1 MAFNDEWLV
10 ATVQVLLPE
19 GSIDVVR
26 HETRTATVSLW
37 EQLVQRRLTTDEAI
51 LAAIAKR
58 FRLPVAEIGLF
69 DPRVREILPEN
80 LVRRFNVLPLRMT
93 DSYLEVATANPFDI
107 DAEKMLAFATG
118 REVRV
123 LLASPSKIRER
134 AELLY
139 GGADE
144 AVHKILGGLEDADVQ
159 QLEEEPADIAASAE
173 EASTAPIV
181 RLVDMMLADGI
192 SSRASDVHVEPVE
205 GGVVVR
211 YRIDGVL
218 RQVMKIPRSAGVPL
232 ISRIKIMSGLDIAD
246 RRRPQ
251 DGRARVSVNGSPV
264 DLRISTLPATHGE
277 KVVIRVLNARATVL
291 SLDSLGMS
299 EDEREQIGKLLSN
312 KEGIILVTGPT
323 GSGKTTTLYSAL
335 RMVQSEGVNIVTV
348 EDPVEYRLGENIVQV
363 QVNEK
368 AGLTFSSALRSIL
381 RQDPDVVLV
390 GEIRDHE
397 TAQIAVQASLT
408 GHLVLSTLHT
418 NDAPNAVTRLVDMGM
433 EAYKIATALR
443 GVIAQRL
450 MRRLC
455 PLCRQESRDNVPT
468 RIKRY
473 IPEGT
478 VLYRSVGCP
487 ECAMTGYRGRFSI
500 VEVLTMNPE
509 IERRIGAGATAD
521 KIAEAARHTG
531 MKSLWESGLVHVLNG
546 ETTLE
551 ELLRVT
557 DVPHDDRAGGFGM
570 GRVPTPAPFRVSGQ
584 QPSISPAD
592 STSSNGAAT
601 LTPASPLPAPI
612 PGVDLSF
619 ELLEEAI
626 TPTLEDPAGRPGKGR
641 CVLLVEDEDQLRR
654 VMRDLLEREG
664 YKVAEARD
672 GAQALDEVD
681 RSAPD
686 LIMLDL
692 NLPGLDG
699 YGVLQRLRSRPST
712 SQIPVIILTAK
723 GDEDNEVRVFRMGAD
738 DFLTK
743 PFRARALSA
752 RLEAVLG
759 RKRV

>member
-1 MAFNDEWLV
+1 MAFSDEWLV

-19 GSIDVVR
+19 GAIDTVR
-26 HETRTATVSLW
+26 GETRASTVSLW
-37 EQLVQRRLTTDEAI
+37 EQLVQRRHTTDDLI

-58 FRLPVAEIGLF
+58 FRLPVAEIGTF
-69 DPRVREILPEN
+69 DPKAREILPEN

-118 REVRV
+118 REVRM
-123 LLASPSKIRER
+123 LLASPSKIRDR
-134 AELLY
+134 AEQLF

-144 AVHKILGGLEDADVQ
+144 AVQKILGGLEDADVH
-159 QLEEEPADIAASAE
+159 QLEDEPADIAASAE

-277 KVVIRVLNARATVL
+277 KVVIRVLNAKATVL

-299 EDEREQIGKLLSN
+299 EDEREQIGKLLSH

-455 PLCRQESRDNVPT
+455 PLCRQESRDGVPT

-478 VLYRSVGCP
+478 LLFRSVGCP

-500 VEVLTMNPE
+500 VEVLAMNPE

-521 KIAEAARHTG
+521 RIAEAARASG

-557 DVPHDDRAGGFGM
+557 DVPHEDRGL
-570 GRVPTPAPFRVSGQ
+570 GRTPTPAPFRVSGQ
-584 QPSISPAD
+584 QPAMPPGEPG
-592 STSSNGAAT
+592 SNGVAT
-601 LTPASPLPAPI
+601 LAPPA

-619 ELLEEAI
+619 ELLDDAI
-626 TPTLEDPAGRPGKGR
+626 TPILEDPVGRPGKGR

-692 NLPGLDG
+692 NLPGIDG

-712 SQIPVIILTAK
+712 SQIPVIVLTAK
-723 GDEDNEVRVFRMGAD
+723 GDEDNEVRVFQMGAD

-759 RKRV
+759 RRRV

>member
-1 MAFNDEWLV
+1 M
-10 ATVQVLLPE
+10 
-19 GSIDVVR
+19 
-26 HETRTATVSLW
+26 RTCST
-37 EQLVQRRLTTDEAI
+37 
-51 LAAIAKR
+51 
-58 FRLPVAEIGLF
+58 
-69 DPRVREILPEN
+69 
-80 LVRRFNVLPLRMT
+80 
-93 DSYLEVATANPFDI
+93 
-107 DAEKMLAFATG
+107 
-118 REVRV
+118 
-123 LLASPSKIRER
+123 
-134 AELLY
+134 
-139 GGADE
+139 
-144 AVHKILGGLEDADVQ
+144 LED
-159 QLEEEPADIAASAE
+159 ESGDIAASAE

-277 KVVIRVLNARATVL
+277 KVVIRVLNAKSTVL

-299 EDEREQIGKLLSN
+299 EDERDQIGKLLTN

-368 AGLTFSSALRSIL
+368 AGLTFATALRSIL

-433 EAYKIATALR
+433 ETYKIATALR

-455 PLCRQESRDNVPT
+455 PLCRQEHRDAVPT

-473 IPEGT
+473 IPDGSA
-478 VLYRSVGCP
+478 LYRAVGCP
-487 ECAMTGYRGRFSI
+487 DCAMTGYRGRFSI

-509 IERRIGAGATAD
+509 LERRIGAGATAD
-521 KIAEAARHTG
+521 RIAEAARHTG

-557 DVPHDDRAGGFGM
+557 DVPHEDRAGGI

-584 QPSISPAD
+584 QPAMPSGDHSG
-592 STSSNGAAT
+592 NGAAT
-601 LTPASPLPAPI
+601 LVPGSMGAM

-619 ELLEEAI
+619 ELLEEVL
-626 TPTLEDPAGRPGKGR
+626 TPVLDDPAGRPGKNR

-654 VMRDLLEREG
+654 VMKDLLEREG
-664 YKVAEARD
+664 YKVVEARD

-692 NLPGLDG
+692 NLPGILDG

-712 SQIPVIILTAK
+712 SQIPVIVLTAK
-723 GDEDNEVRVFRMGAD
+723 GDEDNEVRVFQLGAD

-759 RKRV
+759 RRRV

>member
-1 MAFNDEWLV
+1 M
-10 ATVQVLLPE
+10 
-19 GSIDVVR
+19 
-26 HETRTATVSLW
+26 RTS
-37 EQLVQRRLTTDEAI
+37 Q
-51 LAAIAKR
+51 
-58 FRLPVAEIGLF
+58 
-69 DPRVREILPEN
+69 
-80 LVRRFNVLPLRMT
+80 
-93 DSYLEVATANPFDI
+93 
-107 DAEKMLAFATG
+107 
-118 REVRV
+118 
-123 LLASPSKIRER
+123 
-134 AELLY
+134 
-139 GGADE
+139 
-144 AVHKILGGLEDADVQ
+144 LED
-159 QLEEEPADIAASAE
+159 EPADVAASAE

-277 KVVIRVLNARATVL
+277 KVVIRVLNAKATVL

-299 EDEREQIGKLLSN
+299 EDERDQIGKLLTN

-368 AGLTFSSALRSIL
+368 AGLTFASALRSIL

-455 PLCRQESRDNVPT
+455 PLCRQESRDSVPT

-478 VLYRSVGCP
+478 ALFRAVGCP
-487 ECAMTGYRGRFSI
+487 DCAMTGYRGRFSI

-521 KIAEAARHTG
+521 KIAEAARHSG

-557 DVPHDDRAGGFGM
+557 DVPHDDRAGGFGL
-570 GRVPTPAPFRVSGQ
+570 GRTPTPAPFRVSGQ
-584 QPSISPAD
+584 QPALPTTDGA
-592 STSSNGAAT
+592 TNGAAT
-601 LTPASPLPAPI
+601 LSPAALPSLPSHV

-619 ELLEEAI
+619 ELLEEVIAPI
-626 TPTLEDPAGRPGKGR
+626 LDDPAGRPGKGR

-654 VMRDLLEREG
+654 VMKDLLEREG

-699 YGVLQRLRSRPST
+699 YGVLQRLRSRPVHQPDPGDRADGKGRRGQRGAGLPDGCRRLPDQALPCACALGT
-712 SQIPVIILTAK
+712 ARGGAEPPAGLSQDPDALDLIKGSVRAQPGYTLAALDAGRKLNQNESPVRPPRLAQAR
-723 GDEDNEVRVFRMGAD
+723 DRGARG
-738 DFLTK
+738 
-743 PFRARALSA
+743 PRAVAALSGVRA
-752 RLEAVLG
+752 GAPAPGAWPEWFRWPAEGILAG
-759 RKRV
+759 TAPTS